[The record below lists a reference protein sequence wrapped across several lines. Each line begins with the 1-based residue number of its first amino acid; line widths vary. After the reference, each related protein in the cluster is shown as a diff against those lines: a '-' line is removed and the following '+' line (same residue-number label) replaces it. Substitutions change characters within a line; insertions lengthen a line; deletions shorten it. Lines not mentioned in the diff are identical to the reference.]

1 MGYFRYFFT
10 ITCHLVEPSICA
22 LINGMKIQQ
31 RGDIMVPVAIV
42 VAAVIIALAVIFT
55 NKTGNVVPK
64 DSNNANP
71 AGETEIK
78 LEAVNDK
85 DHIRGNINAP
95 IKIVEF
101 SDIECPFCK
110 RFHETMKQVS
120 AEYGDK
126 VAWVYRHSPL
136 VQLHPK
142 AFNQAHATECVAEL
156 GGEEKFWEYLD
167 LLYARTPSN
176 NQFDL
181 NNLVVYAEEIGINKD
196 AFNACQTSMK
206 YKDKINAQVE
216 QAFAAGG
223 QGTPHSI
230 IVAEDG
236 SLTPILGAQPFE
248 VVKQTIDGL
257 LSK

>member
-1 MGYFRYFFT
+1 MK
-10 ITCHLVEPSICA
+10 SI
-22 LINGMKIQQ
+22 KQK
-31 RGDIMVPVAIV
+31 GDIMVPVAIV
-42 VAAVIIALAVIFT
+42 IAAVIIALAVVFT
-55 NKTGNVVPK
+55 NKGGVQGPQNNPNVPQQDNK
-64 DSNNANP
+64 
-71 AGETEIK
+71 EIK
-78 LEAVNDK
+78 LEPVTDK

-156 GGEEKFWEYLD
+156 GGEEKFWQYLD
-167 LLYARTPSN
+167 MLYSRTPSG

-181 NNLVVYAEEIGINKD
+181 NNLVVYAEEIGINKE
-196 AFNACQTSMK
+196 AFNACQSSMK
-206 YKDKINAQVE
+206 YKDKINSQIE

-230 IVAEDG
+230 IVAQDG

-248 VVKQTIDGL
+248 VVKGTIDGL
-257 LSK
+257 LSR

>member
-1 MGYFRYFFT
+1 
-10 ITCHLVEPSICA
+10 
-22 LINGMKIQQ
+22 
-31 RGDIMVPVAIV
+31 MVPVAIV

-55 NKTGNVVPK
+55 NKGNVQ
-64 DSNNANP
+64 DSQKNP
-71 AGETEIK
+71 NVAQEENKEIK
-78 LEAVNDK
+78 LEPVNEK

-142 AFNQAHATECVAEL
+142 AFNEAHATECVAEL
-156 GGEEKFWEYLD
+156 GGEEKFWQYLD
-167 LLYARTPSN
+167 LLYSRTPSN

-206 YKDKINAQVE
+206 YKDKINSQVE
-216 QAFAAGG
+216 QAFAAGA

-230 IVAEDG
+230 IVAKDG

-248 VVKQTIDGL
+248 MVKSTIDEL

>member
-1 MGYFRYFFT
+1 
-10 ITCHLVEPSICA
+10 
-22 LINGMKIQQ
+22 
-31 RGDIMVPVAIV
+31 MVPVAIV
-42 VAAVIIALAVIFT
+42 IAAVIIALAVVFT
-55 NKTGNVVPK
+55 NKGGVQGPQ
-64 DSNNANP
+64 NNPGVAQEENK
-71 AGETEIK
+71 EIK
-78 LEAVNDK
+78 LEPVTEK

-156 GGEEKFWEYLD
+156 GGEEKFWQYLD
-167 LLYARTPSN
+167 MLYSRTPSN

-181 NNLVVYAEEIGINKD
+181 NNLAVYAEEIGINKD

-206 YKDKINAQVE
+206 YKDKINSQIE

-230 IVAEDG
+230 IIGKDG

-248 VVKQTIDGL
+248 SVKSSIDGL